1 MSNRDKKYGGLVRYD
16 HHDKI
21 IYLQRNMNPPT
32 AHARFVNKL
41 QEEYPGYKVVS
52 KK

>member
-16 HHDKI
+16 HDKI
-21 IYLQRNMNPPT
+21 IFLQRNLNPPHHT
-32 AHARFVNKL
+32 RFVNKL

>member
-21 IYLQRNMNPPT
+21 IFLQRNLNPPST
-32 AHARFVNKL
+32 HARFVNKL
-41 QEEYPGYKVVS
+41 KEEYPDYKVVS